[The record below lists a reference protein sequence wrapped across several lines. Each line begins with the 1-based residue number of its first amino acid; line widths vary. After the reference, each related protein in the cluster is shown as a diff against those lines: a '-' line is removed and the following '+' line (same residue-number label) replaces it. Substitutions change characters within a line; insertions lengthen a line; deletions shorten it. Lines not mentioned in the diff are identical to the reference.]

1 MFSTLSK
8 YLVVFLTLLQFIAP
22 LVHAHAGES
31 GSTPG
36 LHVPGLEYFSAEHST
51 PPTQLK
57 MLSYSNAVEGMLVAV
72 DSGVKQSQI
81 NQSGDS
87 APHYYLPQQAFV
99 FNDADLRFDA
109 NFSPQSQQ
117 LVYCLLIPSPPQ
129 RAPPAH

>member
-22 LVHAHAGES
+22 LVHAHAGEP
-31 GSTPG
+31 GSTSG
-36 LHVPGLEYFSAEHST
+36 LHVPGLERFNAEHNT
-51 PPTQLK
+51 PPDQLK
-57 MLSYSNAVEGMLVAV
+57 MLSYNNAVEGMIVAV

-81 NQSGDS
+81 NQPSDL

-99 FNDADLRFDA
+99 FNKADSRFDA

-117 LVYCLLIPSPPQ
+117 LAYCLLMPSPPL
-129 RAPPAH
+129 RAPPAQ

>member
-22 LVHAHAGES
+22 LVHAHAGEP
-31 GSTPG
+31 GSTSG
-36 LHVPGLEYFSAEHST
+36 LHVPGLECFSAEHNT
-51 PPTQLK
+51 PPDQLK
-57 MLSYSNAVEGMLVAV
+57 MLSYNNVVEGMIVAV

-81 NQSGDS
+81 NRSSDF
-87 APHYYLPQQAFV
+87 APHYYLLQQAFV

-109 NFSPQSQQ
+109 NFLVQSQQ
-117 LVYCLLIPSPPQ
+117 LVYRLLIPSPPL

>member
-1 MFSTLSK
+1 MFSTLRK

-22 LVHAHAGES
+22 LVHAHAGEP
-31 GSTPG
+31 GSTSG
-36 LHVPGLEYFSAEHST
+36 LHVPGLEYFSAEHNT
-51 PPTQLK
+51 PPEQLK
-57 MLSYSNAVEGMLVAV
+57 MLSYNNAVEGMIVAV

-81 NQSGDS
+81 NQPGDS
-87 APHYYLPQQAFV
+87 ATHYYLSQQTFV

-109 NFSPQSQQ
+109 NFSSLSQQ